1 MDSASPHLAAR
12 TRVTSNL
19 RQSRSARKHVKP
31 FRGEL
36 SRGPSGGRVP
46 QGTQPIFDCVIAA
59 PDAAADTVGCS
70 RGHTAL
76 TALPPIGC
84 LRRLLADLLCTLFPQ
99 HPSYTAEPQM
109 HIFLL
114 RFQGVPKELPQQL
127 EAPLR
132 EVFSLPVSTAPR
144 ALRLPPA
151 AYYQDREQWRAA
163 ALLSTVEAAP
173 AQGEP
178 PGAVRL
184 GIAAHDLFATG
195 ELRCASPSTCTA

>member
-1 MDSASPHLAAR
+1 MVLLAGEFGK
-12 TRVTSNL
+12 
-19 RQSRSARKHVKP
+19 RQSP
-31 FRGEL
+31 Y
-36 SRGPSGGRVP
+36 
-46 QGTQPIFDCVIAA
+46 CVIAA
-59 PDAAADTVGCS
+59 LAAAADTVGNS
-70 RGHTAL
+70 TSPHHPHRSA
-76 TALPPIGC
+76 ALPPTGC
-84 LRRLLADLLCTLFPQ
+84 LRLLSANPLCTLTP
-99 HPSYTAEPQM
+99 ALLLCMQM
-109 HIFLL
+109 HIVLL

-178 PGAVRL
+178 PRAVRL
-184 GIAAHDLFATG
+184 GIAAHDMFATG
-195 ELRCASPSTCTA
+195 ELRCA